1 VSQAE
6 LTSAAVSQR
15 MSRQRRRDT
24 APELALRSELHRLGL
39 RYRLQI
45 PVPDMK
51 RRTIDIAFRTAQVA
65 VFVDGCFW
73 HGCPEH
79 GTSPLSNGPW
89 WESKLATN
97 QARDRETD
105 AHLLQCGWRVRRVW
119 EHESPAEV
127 ALELYELVRLSE
139 PPGNV
144 APDP

>member
-1 VSQAE
+1 VSQEE
-6 LTSAAVSQR
+6 LTSAAVSRR

-73 HGCPEH
+73 HGCPDH
-79 GTSPLSNGPW
+79 GTVPLSNGAW
-89 WESKLATN
+89 WENKLATN
-97 QARDRETD
+97 RARDVQTD
-105 AHLLQCGWRVRRVW
+105 AHLLQRGWRVRRVW
-119 EHESPAEV
+119 AHESPAEV
-127 ALELYELVRLSE
+127 ARELYALVRPSE
-139 PPGNV
+139 PPAIVTPG
-144 APDP
+144 P